1 LDENIMANVNFN
13 KKIFEK
19 EIGKLTID
27 MQEKIALFG
36 TPVEEVH
43 SDTVEIEIFPN
54 RPDLLSYY
62 GFKRSFLSFLGKGTG
77 LKKFKINPA
86 EKEYS
91 VKIDSS
97 VENVRPFTVCAVI
110 KGLKFDSEKIKD
122 IVEFQEKL
130 HTTIGRRRR
139 KLAIG
144 IYPMEKIKF
153 PITFRAIEPDKIRFQ
168 PLESPREMSGLEILQ
183 RHPTGKEYAHLLAG
197 KMKFPVFMDSE
208 EKILSMPPIINSE
221 TTGRVTK
228 NTKEIFV
235 ECSGYDIN
243 ILEKCLNI
251 IVTVLSDMGGKIY
264 QVKVGKKITPTL
276 EIEKMNLNLEK
287 VNKILGL
294 ELKEKELKTNLEKM
308 GYSYNNSEVIIPSY
322 RTDILH
328 DIDLI
333 EDVAIAYGYLNFEE
347 KIPKIATIGE
357 VNPKEKIKNKI
368 AEILV
373 GLKSIEVSN
382 YHLTRKND
390 LFSKMGLTEKEE
402 IGYVEVMGSKTEYT
416 ILRKNLTHY
425 ILRNFGDNIDAS
437 YPQNIFELGKVFN
450 LDENWNIIESEKL
463 SYGSTPGNFTNVAQV
478 LNYLEE
484 NLGIYFEIKEQKK
497 TDSYFISGRSADI
510 YLDSK
515 KIGVIGEIHP
525 KILKNWKIKMPV
537 ALFEINLEELFKKFQ

>member
-1 LDENIMANVNFN
+1 MANVNFN

-450 LDENWNIIESEKL
+450 LDENRNIIESEKL